1 MISKKIRKMKEKNSQ
16 QHSCFLFFF
25 FKPLAVF
32 YR

>member
-1 MISKKIRKMKEKNSQ
+1 MKEKNSQ

-32 YR
+32 TANGKE